1 MKGGLMG
8 ERCLTQLN
16 GKTVK
21 VTVVQIEQNINHR
34 GYGKWLCV
42 NDLTGR
48 PLHRTARQ
56 LHPIPSNT
64 PNERTHT

>member
-21 VTVVQIEQNINHR
+21 VTVIAIEQNPDHPGR
-34 GYGKWLCV
+34 GKWVCV

-48 PLHRTARQ
+48 RLHRTTRQ
-56 LHPIPSNT
+56 LHLIPT
-64 PNERTHT
+64 DLRA